1 MRLKASTAAKRPC
14 CTFAFC
20 ESKLA
25 TDTLGMPP
33 ITGMA
38 GSFFAAVIVQ
48 SGIAGS
54 LFPICVLKGIAFFTS
69 AYLTFSSITLPLCR
83 FLKLCIS
90 KVSYARSICFTS
102 SSDVLLV
109 DSLFLARTISS
120 KEEFSLT
127 PSSFIAL
134 SALIIEDD
142 PGSPIDARTVTLV
155 LRDTSLALLFAF
167 VVNTPVPTRASRGR
181 NMALV
186 LQRSRHCPEATCNPT
201 QAMLAMGGTC

>member
-1 MRLKASTAAKRPC
+1 MQLRQ
-14 CTFAFC
+14 
-20 ESKLA
+20 E
-25 TDTLGMPP
+25 G
-33 ITGMA
+33 
-38 GSFFAAVIVQ
+38 
-48 SGIAGS
+48 
-54 LFPICVLKGIAFFTS
+54 VLDEKKYPHRYVKVLVGE
-69 AYLTFSSITLPLCR
+69 SSILSEIVWETH
-83 FLKLCIS
+83 IS
-90 KVSYARSICFTS
+90 PRTCFTS

-134 SALIIEDD
+134 SALIIEGE
-142 PGSPIDARTVTLV
+142 PGSPIDARTTTPV
-155 LRDTSLALLFAF
+155 LRNTSLALLFAF

-186 LQRSRHCPEATCNPT
+186 LQRSRHCPEATCNPI